1 MGRTD
6 KDQKKKESLKPR
18 KPKAPK
24 SHARRKVKG
33 ILKDW
38 ESSDWEDLGNDELN
52 LKGDN
57 DGSRNDRE

>member
-6 KDQKKKESLKPR
+6 KDKKKKDTIKPR
-18 KPKAPK
+18 KPKPK
-24 SHARRKVKG
+24 GCKRREVKG

-57 DGSRNDRE
+57 NGSRNDRE